1 MSLKFPLKTARSS
14 STACTNGSAY
24 AICGKMVDDEM
35 RYGIFAV
42 NGEKVVDYNFVEY
55 EIPQGKV
62 VMIKEDGKKW
72 FYSKLGTRL
81 RA

>member
-1 MSLKFPLKTARSS
+1 
-14 STACTNGSAY
+14 
-24 AICGKMVDDEM
+24 MVDGEM
-35 RYGIFAV
+35 RYGIFAL

-62 VMIKEDGKKW
+62 VMIKEDGEKW

-81 RA
+81 RV